1 MDERVLLAMSAPALR
16 EYIRSQLSKKN
27 KPADDKQSDESDK
40 EREALADLH
49 EETNGTAPKVPVT
62 KEDMPFDIGE
72 DDESGDEASEASAEA
87 DADDEK
93 PAKTKK
99 RSKE

>member
-16 EYIRSQLSKKN
+16 EYIRTQLSKKN
-27 KPADDKQSDESDK
+27 KPADDKQADESDK

-49 EETNGTAPKVPVT
+49 EETNGKAPKVPVT
-62 KEDMPFDIGE
+62 KEDMPFDLGE
-72 DDESGDEASEASAEA
+72 DDEEGDEASEASAG
-87 DADDEK
+87 ADDEK
-93 PAKTKK
+93 PVKAKK